1 MCDFSDLPETGPHC
15 DLCNLAWLPE
25 DVYIKVLCPK
35 CALIMRTSLPP
46 LHLHSRCSLILKRL
60 SPFIQPAITFQLL
73 YFLWSQFPQFS
84 PYSDF
89 SCTLVLYLW
98 VYSVAKYEAVH
109 FLPIFM
115 LFFFLSKHLWAG
127 IRSCLFSSVHVTCN
141 SFSVFVLYLLGFL
154 SFLSFFFFFW
164 LF

>member
-1 MCDFSDLPETGPHC
+1 
-15 DLCNLAWLPE
+15 
-25 DVYIKVLCPK
+25 
-35 CALIMRTSLPP
+35 MRTSLPP
-46 LHLHSRCSLILKRL
+46 LHLHSCFSLILKRL
-60 SPFIQPAITFQLL
+60 SPFIQPAFTFQLL

-84 PYSDF
+84 PYSNF

-115 LFFFLSKHLWAG
+115 FFFFFLSKHLWAG

-141 SFSVFVLYLLGFL
+141 SFSVFVGF
-154 SFLSFFFFFW
+154 SFLSFFFFFFGCFNQTLKVW
-164 LF
+164 MQRTCYIKLAAMPYFFMNSDIWRHGI